1 MHPLD
6 ILSDSPHLYLF
17 QKVSNKTNLGGFL
30 FLIYLI
36 IIIIIIVYY
45 IVDYTKNEKYII
57 ESFTHFNMKTE
68 KEKEERNKDQLYN
81 PNINFTIDLT
91 LENEGGSLGDKFIFF
106 DGNTGHIF
114 DRKYTFNTNISH
126 FKGILAYICDKD
138 DCSDYFDYIKTLDA
152 KLFYLNFSYNGFRL
166 EHQNKKSP
174 IIRKDGEKN
183 INFTMDYPISFD
195 STLTITNNWKAIKYR
210 EKKELFQS
218 AYEDGCGYIENYNTL
233 SYNGVQISDKYVYIC
248 AIRFKND
255 NTQYLEYI
263 RKQVS
268 LLDLLAN
275 ILSLMANIFTGTKF
289 IFSFY
294 SSSFNNYKIIEKL
307 INKSQTF
314 HQPTFNKLNDIENNN
329 FISIKDDS
337 TDKHLIEEN
346 INDNKNDVDNDNLE
360 EDDELN
366 IKNKRIEKIH
376 FFDFFL
382 NNIYCCFKKR
392 RAQKIIYKCNEIVY
406 KYASIDTLIKNQ
418 ILIDNFFKD
427 YNWNNPALNSVENN
441 DLFIQLKTFL

>member
-1 MHPLD
+1 
-6 ILSDSPHLYLF
+6 
-17 QKVSNKTNLGGFL
+17 
-30 FLIYLI
+30 
-36 IIIIIIVYY
+36 
-45 IVDYTKNEKYII
+45 
-57 ESFTHFNMKTE
+57 
-68 KEKEERNKDQLYN
+68 
-81 PNINFTIDLT
+81 
-91 LENEGGSLGDKFIFF
+91 
-106 DGNTGHIF
+106 
-114 DRKYTFNTNISH
+114 
-126 FKGILAYICDKD
+126 
-138 DCSDYFDYIKTLDA
+138 
-152 KLFYLNFSYNGFRL
+152 
-166 EHQNKKSP
+166 
-174 IIRKDGEKN
+174 
-183 INFTMDYPISFD
+183 
-195 STLTITNNWKAIKYR
+195 
-210 EKKELFQS
+210 
-218 AYEDGCGYIENYNTL
+218 
-233 SYNGVQISDKYVYIC
+233 
-248 AIRFKND
+248 
-255 NTQYLEYI
+255 
-263 RKQVS
+263 
-268 LLDLLAN
+268 
-275 ILSLMANIFTGTKF
+275 MANIFTGTKF

-418 ILIDNFFKD
+418 ILIDIFFKD

>member
-1 MHPLD
+1 
-6 ILSDSPHLYLF
+6 
-17 QKVSNKTNLGGFL
+17 
-30 FLIYLI
+30 
-36 IIIIIIVYY
+36 
-45 IVDYTKNEKYII
+45 
-57 ESFTHFNMKTE
+57 
-68 KEKEERNKDQLYN
+68 
-81 PNINFTIDLT
+81 
-91 LENEGGSLGDKFIFF
+91 
-106 DGNTGHIF
+106 
-114 DRKYTFNTNISH
+114 
-126 FKGILAYICDKD
+126 
-138 DCSDYFDYIKTLDA
+138 
-152 KLFYLNFSYNGFRL
+152 
-166 EHQNKKSP
+166 
-174 IIRKDGEKN
+174 
-183 INFTMDYPISFD
+183 MDYPISFD

-210 EKKELFQS
+210 VKKELFQS

-392 RAQKIIYKCNEIVY
+392 RAQKIIYKCNEILY

-441 DLFIQLKTFL
+441 DLIIQLKTFL